1 LLGDRSDNGATG
13 WEVTPPGCE
22 VLERVVAARRA
33 HLEEVFGEWTAEER
47 EDLAAMLRRVT
58 RELVPDVRTGEH
70 RVVT

>member
-1 LLGDRSDNGATG
+1 
-13 WEVTPPGCE
+13 
-22 VLERVVAARRA
+22 VVAARRA